1 LRLPRANGYDDPIM
15 ETNGGPPPE
24 LFVQLGVLD
33 AEKLKRCLEFQET
46 FGKQGLT
53 LSIAH
58 VILNLGMA
66 KPEQVGRVLAHKGT
80 ATLRCPGCSRRFTVP
95 DFQANR
101 RYKCEPCMAY
111 LEIVVDESLLAPL
124 PVPSTQDKTSTPTGP
139 VLPNLPRVPSSP
151 QQSTPTP
158 NPNVRK
164 DPFEG
169 KQFGGKYRILK
180 RIAKG
185 GMGAVYLANN
195 IATDQRFAVKIL
207 TEEFSKM
214 PGIQGRFKREASA
227 TGRLEHP
234 NIVATVEMAKEET
247 YTYIVMEYVDGGSLV
262 DFIVKEK
269 KVRPVRMV
277 EIMTD
282 ILAGLHHA
290 HERGVIHRDIKPAN
304 VLLTSQ
310 GRAKVIDF
318 GLAKDAEAQT
328 ILTLSGN
335 VVGTPAYMAPE
346 QARGEGSGPPADMYS
361 CGILSFLM
369 LTGRK
374 PFEGK
379 SLVDTLN
386 KQINDP
392 LPSIRATTPECP
404 EALEEVVKRMCAKDP
419 AKRHKSP
426 NEAIVALR
434 RSVGLPVDESIIPKE
449 APVTEAGDDNAWSIV
464 AGVLAAGAASWALL
478 WWVMTK

>member
-1 LRLPRANGYDDPIM
+1 M
-15 ETNGGPPPE
+15 EADTAPPPD
-24 LFVQLGVLD
+24 LFVKLGVLD
-33 AEKLKRCLEFQET
+33 SEKLKRCIEFQDT
-46 FGKQGLT
+46 FQKQGLH
-53 LSIAH
+53 LSLAH

-66 KPEQVGRVLAHKGT
+66 KPDQVARVIAHGQT
-80 ATLRCPGCSRRFTVP
+80 AALRCPKCSRRFTVP
-95 DFQANR
+95 EFAANR

-111 LEIVVDESLLAPL
+111 LEIIVDESLLHPPAPAA
-124 PVPSTQDKTSTPTGP
+124 Q
-139 VLPNLPRVPSSP
+139 SP
-151 QQSTPTP
+151 TPTP
-158 NPNVRK
+158 GSPLSAPTPAGKMLVPSPPTPAAAKK

-169 KQFGGKYRILK
+169 RSFGGKYKIIRRL
-180 RIAKG
+180 AKG
-185 GMGAVYLANN
+185 GMGAVYLAE
-195 IATDQRFAVKIL
+195 RFHDGSKVAVKIL

-234 NIVATVEMAKEET
+234 NIVATVEMAKEDN

-262 DFIVKEK
+262 DALVREK
-269 KVRPVRMV
+269 KLPPVRTV
-277 EIMTD
+277 EIMSD

-290 HERGVIHRDIKPAN
+290 HQHGVIHRDIKPAN
-304 VLLTSQ
+304 VLLTSA

-346 QARGEGSGPPADMYS
+346 QARGEGSGPGADLYS
-361 CGILSFLM
+361 CGILTFLL

-392 LPSIRATTPECP
+392 LPSIRDVSPEVP
-404 EALEEVVKRMCAKDP
+404 QALEDVVKKMCAKEP
-419 AKRHKSP
+419 KKRHESP
-426 NEAIVALR
+426 EHAVAALR
-434 RSVGLPVDESIIPKE
+434 KAVGLQAETKVRS
-449 APVTEAGDDNAWSIV
+449 APSTAGPTPAAVSDGPEPNVWPAVTGI
-464 AGVLAAGAASWALL
+464 LAAGALVWYAL
-478 WWVMTK
+478 WWVMNR

>member
-1 LRLPRANGYDDPIM
+1 M
-15 ETNGGPPPE
+15 EAAAAPAPE
-24 LFVQLGVLD
+24 LFVKLGVLD
-33 AEKLKRCLEFQET
+33 SEKLKRCLEFQGT
-46 FGKQGLT
+46 FEKQGLQ
-53 LSIAH
+53 LSLAH

-66 KPEQVGRVLAHKGT
+66 KPEQVARVLAHHTT

-101 RYKCEPCMAY
+101 RYKCEPCMMY
-111 LEIVVDESLLAPL
+111 LEAIVDESLLSP
-124 PVPSTQDKTSTPTGP
+124 PVPAS
-139 VLPNLPRVPSSP
+139 VA
-151 QQSTPTP
+151 PTP
-158 NPNVRK
+158 PPGSPLSPPTPAARFHPPAAPTPQPAARK

-169 KQFGGKYRILK
+169 RTFGGKYKIIRRL
-180 RIAKG
+180 AKG
-185 GMGAVYLANN
+185 GMGAVYLAERHH
-195 IATDQRFAVKIL
+195 DGHKVAVKIL

-227 TGRLEHP
+227 TGRLEHL
-234 NIVATVEMAKEET
+234 NIVTTIEMSKEDN

-262 DFIVKEK
+262 DALMREK
-269 KVRPVRMV
+269 KIPPLRTV
-277 EIMTD
+277 EIMSD

-290 HERGVIHRDIKPAN
+290 HQHGVIHRDIKPAN

-346 QARGEGSGPPADMYS
+346 QARGEGSGPSADLYS
-361 CGILSFLM
+361 CGILTFLL

-379 SLVDTLN
+379 SLVDILN
-386 KQINDP
+386 RQINEP
-392 LPSIRATTPECP
+392 LPPIREISPEVP
-404 EALEEVVKRMCAKDP
+404 QELEDVVKKMCAKDP
-419 AKRHKSP
+419 GKRHASP
-426 NEAIVALR
+426 ELAIKALR
-434 RSVGLPVDESIIPKE
+434 RSVGLQAETTVRPAPAAAAPAVTAPE
-449 APVTEAGDDNAWSIV
+449 AQENVWPAV
-464 AGVLAAGAASWALL
+464 AGILVAGAAAWAAL
-478 WWVMTK
+478 WWVMKG

>member
-1 LRLPRANGYDDPIM
+1 M
-15 ETNGGPPPE
+15 ENVPAPPPE

-33 AEKLKRCLEFQET
+33 PEKLKRCLEFQET
-46 FGKQGLT
+46 FGKQGLN
-53 LSIAH
+53 LSLAH
-58 VILNLGMA
+58 VVLNLGMA
-66 KPEQVGRVLAHKGT
+66 KPEQVARVLAHKT
-80 ATLRCPGCSRRFTVP
+80 TTTLRCPSCSRRFTVP

-101 RYKCEPCMAY
+101 RYKCEPCMTY
-111 LEIVVDESLLAPL
+111 LEVVVDEGLLP
-124 PVPSTQDKTSTPTGP
+124 PGSVPTPTGP
-139 VLPNLPRVPSSP
+139 ALPQLPRAASAGYL
-151 QQSTPTP
+151 TPTP
-158 NPNVRK
+158 AAIVRK

-169 KQFGGKYRILK
+169 RHFGGKYKILK

-185 GMGAVYLANN
+185 GMGAVYLAQH
-195 IATDQRFAVKIL
+195 AQTGQQVAVKIL

-234 NIVATVEMAKEET
+234 NIVATIEMAQEESW
-247 YTYIVMEYVDGGSLV
+247 TYIVMEYVDGGSLI
-262 DFIVKEK
+262 DLIMKEK
-269 KVRPVRMV
+269 KIAPVRTV
-277 EIMTD
+277 EIMSD

-290 HERGVIHRDIKPAN
+290 HQRGVIHRDIKPAN

-346 QARGEGSGPPADMYS
+346 QAKGEGSGPAADLYS
-361 CGILSFLM
+361 CGILTFLM

-386 KQINDP
+386 KQIYDP
-392 LPSIRATTPECP
+392 LPSIREASPEVP
-404 EALEEVVKRMCAKDP
+404 QALEEAVKKMSAKDP
-419 AKRHKSP
+419 TARHRSP
-426 NEAIVALR
+426 AVAIVALR
-434 RSVGLPVDESIIPKE
+434 KAVGLPYDESAIPKE
-449 APVTEAGDDNAWSIV
+449 DLVEPKPENVWPLV
-464 AGVLAAGAASWALL
+464 AGILAGGAASWAAL
-478 WWVMTK
+478 WWVMTR

>member
-1 LRLPRANGYDDPIM
+1 
-15 ETNGGPPPE
+15 
-24 LFVQLGVLD
+24 
-33 AEKLKRCLEFQET
+33 
-46 FGKQGLT
+46 
-53 LSIAH
+53 
-58 VILNLGMA
+58 
-66 KPEQVGRVLAHKGT
+66 
-80 ATLRCPGCSRRFTVP
+80 
-95 DFQANR
+95 
-101 RYKCEPCMAY
+101 
-111 LEIVVDESLLAPL
+111 VVDETLLSPL
-124 PVPSTQDKTSTPTGP
+124 PVPASQAGTPTPTGP
-139 VLPNLPRVPSSP
+139 VVPNIPRVPSPTPS
-151 QQSTPTP
+151 QPTP
-158 NPNVRK
+158 NPTVKK

-169 KQFGGKYRILK
+169 RQFGGKYRILR

-185 GMGAVYLANN
+185 GMGAVYLAQN
-195 IATDQRFAVKIL
+195 IGSDQRVAVKIL

-214 PGIQGRFKREASA
+214 PGIQGRFKREASSTA
-227 TGRLEHP
+227 RLEHP
-234 NIVATVEMAKEET
+234 NIVATIEMAKEES

-262 DFIVKEK
+262 DLIMKEK
-269 KVRPVRMV
+269 KVPPVRTV
-277 EIMTD
+277 EIMSD

-346 QARGEGSGPPADMYS
+346 QARGEGSGPPADLYS
-361 CGILSFLM
+361 CGILTFLM

-392 LPSIRATTPECP
+392 LPSIRSTTPEVP
-404 EALEEVVKRMCAKDP
+404 DALETVVKKMCAKDP
-419 AKRHKSP
+419 TKRHRSP
-426 NEAIVALR
+426 AETIVELR
-434 RSVGLPVDESIIPKE
+434 RAVGLPVDESMIPKI
-449 APVTEAGDDNAWSIV
+449 PAGSESEENVWPLV
-464 AGVLAAGAASWALL
+464 AGILAAGAACWAAL
-478 WWVMTK
+478 WWVMSS

>member
-1 LRLPRANGYDDPIM
+1 M
-15 ETNGGPPPE
+15 ENPAGPPPE

-33 AEKLKRCLEFQET
+33 SEKLKRCLEFQET

-53 LSIAH
+53 LPLGH

-66 KPEQVGRVLAHKGT
+66 KPELVARVLAHKTT
-80 ATLRCPGCSRRFTVP
+80 APLRCPTCSRRFTVP
-95 DFQANR
+95 DFHANR
-101 RYKCEPCMAY
+101 RYKCEPCMSY
-111 LEIVVDESLLAPL
+111 LEVVVDESLLSPIPL
-124 PVPSTQDKTSTPTGP
+124 PGSGQATPNP
-139 VLPNLPRVPSSP
+139 VMPLFPNIPRVPMP
-151 QQSTPTP
+151 GNPAPTP
-158 NPNVRK
+158 NPALRR

-169 KQFGGKYRILK
+169 RQFGGKYRIIR

-185 GMGAVYLANN
+185 GMGAVYLATNT
-195 IATDQRFAVKIL
+195 ATEQPVAVKIL

-227 TGRLEHP
+227 SGRLEHP
-234 NIVATVEMAKEET
+234 NIVATVEMSKEEN
-247 YTYIVMEYVDGGSLV
+247 YTYIVMEYVDGGSLIEY
-262 DFIVKEK
+262 IVREK
-269 KVRPVRMV
+269 KVPPVRTV
-277 EIMTD
+277 EIMSD

-346 QARGEGSGPPADMYS
+346 QARGDGSGPAADLYS
-361 CGILSFLM
+361 CGILTFLM

-392 LPSIRATTPECP
+392 LPSIRDATPDCP
-404 EALEEVVKRMCAKDP
+404 EALEDVVKKMCAKDP
-419 AKRHKSP
+419 LKRHRSP
-426 NEAIVALR
+426 NETIVALR
-434 RSVGLPVDESIIPKE
+434 RSVGLPVDESMIPKE
-449 APVTEAGDDNAWSIV
+449 VPVPPTTEENVWPLV
-464 AGVLAAGAASWALL
+464 TGVLAAGAASWALL
-478 WWVMTK
+478 WWVMTR

>member
-1 LRLPRANGYDDPIM
+1 M
-15 ETNGGPPPE
+15 EATAAPPPE
-24 LFVQLGVLD
+24 LFVKLGVLD
-33 AEKLKRCLEFQET
+33 SEKLKRCLEFQET
-46 FGKQGLT
+46 FQKQGLQ
-53 LSIAH
+53 LSLAH

-66 KPEQVGRVLAHKGT
+66 KPEQVARVLAHHST

-101 RYKCEPCMAY
+101 RYKCEPCMMY
-111 LEIVVDESLLAPL
+111 LEAVVDEALLHP
-124 PVPSTQDKTSTPTGP
+124 PVPATQSPTPTPGSP
-139 VLPNLPRVPSSP
+139 LSPPTPAGRTHVP
-151 QQSTPTP
+151 STPTP
-158 NPNVRK
+158 QPAVRK

-169 KQFGGKYRILK
+169 KTFGGKYKIIRRL
-180 RIAKG
+180 AKG
-185 GMGAVYLANN
+185 GMGAVYLAERHH
-195 IATDQRFAVKIL
+195 DGHKVAVKIL

-234 NIVATVEMAKEET
+234 NIVATIEMAKEES

-262 DFIVKEK
+262 DALVREK
-269 KVRPVRMV
+269 KLAPLRTV
-277 EIMTD
+277 EIMSD
-282 ILAGLHHA
+282 ILSGLAHA
-290 HERGVIHRDIKPAN
+290 HQHGVIHRDIKPAN
-304 VLLTSQ
+304 VLLTTQ

-346 QARGEGSGPPADMYS
+346 QARGEGSGPSADLYS
-361 CGILSFLM
+361 CGILTFLL

-392 LPSIRATTPECP
+392 LPPIRDVSPDVPAQ
-404 EALEEVVKRMCAKDP
+404 LEDVVKKMCAKDP
-419 AKRHKSP
+419 AKRHASP
-426 NEAIVALR
+426 DAAIKELR
-434 RSVGLPVDESIIPKE
+434 RSVGLQVVETTVRSAPSAHVPAPEEVE
-449 APVTEAGDDNAWSIV
+449 ANVWPAV
-464 AGVLAAGAASWALL
+464 AGILVAGAAAWAAL
-478 WWVMTK
+478 WWVMTA